1 MTTQIFGQSR
11 NPVNTFNSRI
21 SPPFCFEI
29 PNPSLQVREIPDPE
43 KPIRDS
49 AYITWGVDCSQSPI
63 YSWDHWG
70 IARVTVNFFKCTE
83 GADVGDYSSRG
94 GFLPNRPCP
103 PSSFDTHAR
112 WQPVTLDLDD
122 LTEKQRTVNSLLELK
137 QKRIMGSGILT
148 WVYWHC
154 NATSHKGAV
163 YKHSP
168 HPSSSCLWHTRPLV
182 YVMTG
187 FYPQPNLRPRGQGDQ
202 T

>member
-29 PNPSLQVREIPDPE
+29 PNPNLQVREIPDPE
-43 KPIRDS
+43 KPIGDS

-63 YSWDHWG
+63 FSWDYWG
-70 IARVTVNFFKCTE
+70 IARVTVNFPNVPR
-83 GADVGDYSSRG
+83 GRASGIIARG
-94 GFLPNRPCP
+94 GA
-103 PSSFDTHAR
+103 SSQTAPAPQVQFDTHAR

-122 LTEKQRTVNSLLELK
+122 LTEKQRTVNCLLELK

-182 YVMTG
+182 YVTTG
-187 FYPQPNLRPRGQGDQ
+187 FNPQPNLRPRGQGDQ